1 MCIRDSFCIPALL
14 NSICLHKFLLLLLLR
29 GKKVLA
35 SCKHYALY
43 YHLSVSLI
51 TSFVKRNTYVTYNNE
66 YKVLLLTLHKRYTF
80 ASELVPHVLLLPYH
94 QEPKG
99 RCNDPLGAHFI

>member
-1 MCIRDSFCIPALL
+1 M
-14 NSICLHKFLLLLLLR
+14 NTK
-29 GKKVLA
+29 
-35 SCKHYALY
+35 Y
-43 YHLSVSLI
+43 Y
-51 TSFVKRNTYVTYNNE
+51 Y
-66 YKVLLLTLHKRYTF
+66 LLLTLHKRYTF

>member
-1 MCIRDSFCIPALL
+1 MHFCIPAIASALL
-14 NSICLHKFLLLLLLR
+14 NSICLHKFLLLR
-29 GKKVLA
+29 GKVLA
-35 SCKHYALY
+35 LCKHYALY
-43 YHLSVSLI
+43 YLSVSLI

>member
-1 MCIRDSFCIPALL
+1 MDFHSTLSNKIVMI
-14 NSICLHKFLLLLLLR
+14 
-29 GKKVLA
+29 
-35 SCKHYALY
+35 SCKMC
-43 YHLSVSLI
+43 VSGVYLVELFI
-51 TSFVKRNTYVTYNNE
+51 KHKTLNLEVEYCKRNIRNPTMNTKYY
-66 YKVLLLTLHKRYTF
+66 YLLLTLHKRYTF